1 MFLIIRPGISFEC
14 ESERSVNEIVGFLA
28 IFVFVCLLT
37 ALAKCKIIQFT
48 VFA

>member
-28 IFVFVCLLT
+28 MRLMAVRIMYS
-37 ALAKCKIIQFT
+37 
-48 VFA
+48 